1 MIRRVVSWYPAD
13 LKIKPKA
20 TARHTEEREHED
32 RRSVK
37 TQTGTL
43 TPGMCIAF
51 SKMKSPL
58 FVMSFRV
65 WPPAVLQM
73 KTIYQSWLAQKQDE
87 YDCGL
92 WEPRRLEGPRQVH
105 WEFLNMLFHS
115 CRKLVPC
122 FYLASMPYELISEE
136 TLLFPP
142 LSRFPASLS

>member
-1 MIRRVVSWYPAD
+1 
-13 LKIKPKA
+13 
-20 TARHTEEREHED
+20 
-32 RRSVK
+32 
-37 TQTGTL
+37 
-43 TPGMCIAF
+43 
-51 SKMKSPL
+51 MKSPL
-58 FVMSFRV
+58 FVMRLRV
-65 WPPAVLQM
+65 WPPAVLQI
-73 KTIYQSWLAQKQDE
+73 KTIYHQSWLAQKQDE

-115 CRKLVPC
+115 CRKLVL